1 MMKKHLKHSINAT
14 CDLTIST
21 SLKQLLKKTFEPTKE
36 NPNITK
42 KKTKLTVK
50 KPENV
55 NGIILVSLFCLYFEH
70 IQHFVQVFLFLTLN
84 M

>member
-42 KKTKLTVK
+42 KKQ
-50 KPENV
+50 
-55 NGIILVSLFCLYFEH
+55 S
-70 IQHFVQVFLFLTLN
+70 
-84 M
+84 

>member
-36 NPNITK
+36 NPNIAK
-42 KKTKLTVK
+42 KNK
-50 KPENV
+50 V
-55 NGIILVSLFCLYFEH
+55 NGKETRKRQWHHSGVFILSLL
-70 IQHFVQVFLFLTLN
+70 
-84 M
+84 

>member
-1 MMKKHLKHSINAT
+1 MMKKHLKRSINAT

-36 NPNITK
+36 SPNIA

-50 KPENV
+50 KPEQRQWRHSGV
-55 NGIILVSLFCLYFEH
+55 VILSLL
-70 IQHFVQVFLFLTLN
+70 
-84 M
+84 